1 MERINSAHAP
11 HRHRLPTPCSPPVS
25 SLTMPPLL
33 TQDGKTPLQLAEQK
47 GYTAIVK
54 AFEDVKAAGG
64 ANNFKMLYAAKK
76 DDLTQL
82 NAAIEAGADVEAKDP
97 VRGINRQRAPH
108 CHRRFTQWTMFPPRL
123 LSQVTSHNN
132 RTCPSSPRVNH
143 HLSPTS
149 GWQGP
154 PPRLRNAR
162 GRRVSPRS

>member
-1 MERINSAHAP
+1 
-11 HRHRLPTPCSPPVS
+11 
-25 SLTMPPLL
+25 MPPLL
-33 TQDGKTPLQLAEQK
+33 TQDGKTPLQLAEEK

-54 AFEDVKAAGG
+54 TLEDRKAAGG
-64 ANNFKMLYAAKK
+64 VNNWKLLHAAKK
-76 DDLTQL
+76 GDLAEL
-82 NAAIEAGADVEAKDP
+82 NAAIEAGADVEAKDS

-108 CHRRFTQWTMFPPRL
+108 CHRRFTQWTMFTPRL
-123 LSQVTSHNN
+123 LPHATSHYN

-162 GRRVSPRS
+162 GREVSPRS